1 MRVNTFFQTLRNQ
14 SGRLWQRLLQQ
25 IEGDYEFQSQNG
37 PAKNHQVD
45 PDFNQCSQPIK
56 GAHGARPSRT
66 RLKVVF
72 AKEHQKQIMNI
83 EMKTCPGFP
92 NSAPSWIHPSQKPA
106 LDSPGKTGESFG
118 PSGRSGWASASGF
131 TLVETVVATFLAA
144 IMLSAVYGGMGA
156 GFSMVKVTRENLRA
170 TQILLQRMEAIRLS
184 PYQALQN
191 PASYPTN
198 STDYYCPGQTNGGA
212 GVAYSVTYN
221 CAPGP
226 SSLPPSYRSNVV
238 LVTVN
243 ASWTSG
249 KVQRTRS
256 MQTYVARYGI
266 QPYVSSN

>member
-1 MRVNTFFQTLRNQ
+1 MKIGTHTSSPAQ
-14 SGRLWQRLLQQ
+14 SLPELSPNPPPHLADRT
-25 IEGDYEFQSQNG
+25 
-37 PAKNHQVD
+37 
-45 PDFNQCSQPIK
+45 
-56 GAHGARPSRT
+56 GARPR
-66 RLKVVF
+66 RV
-72 AKEHQKQIMNI
+72 
-83 EMKTCPGFP
+83 
-92 NSAPSWIHPSQKPA
+92 
-106 LDSPGKTGESFG
+106 
-118 PSGRSGWASASGF
+118 SGF

-191 PASYPTN
+191 PATYPTN

-238 LVTVN
+238 
-243 ASWTSG
+243 
-249 KVQRTRS
+249 
-256 MQTYVARYGI
+256 
-266 QPYVSSN
+266 

>member
-1 MRVNTFFQTLRNQ
+1 MKIGTHTSSPAQ
-14 SGRLWQRLLQQ
+14 SFTERRPNPPPHLADRT
-25 IEGDYEFQSQNG
+25 
-37 PAKNHQVD
+37 
-45 PDFNQCSQPIK
+45 
-56 GAHGARPSRT
+56 GARPR
-66 RLKVVF
+66 RV
-72 AKEHQKQIMNI
+72 
-83 EMKTCPGFP
+83 
-92 NSAPSWIHPSQKPA
+92 
-106 LDSPGKTGESFG
+106 
-118 PSGRSGWASASGF
+118 SGF

-144 IMLSAVYGGMGA
+144 IMLSAVYGGIGA
-156 GFSMVKVTRENLRA
+156 GFAMVKVTRENLRA

-191 PASYPTN
+191 PASYPTA
-198 STDYYCPGQTNGGA
+198 STDYYCPGGQTNGGA

-221 CAPGP
+221 CAPAP
-226 SSLPPSYRSNVV
+226 SSLPPSYRSNIV